1 MKSEIHTAAAMTR
14 STDQI
19 LNDIDLE
26 YLADEQATVKARIEA
41 GGLDEDARGRI
52 VEQAREFVRA
62 IREADKDVQGID
74 ALMAEYDLSSEEGI
88 VLMCLAEA
96 LLRVPDGET
105 ADKLIRDKLAKGHWD
120 DHLGHSD
127 SMFVN
132 ASTWGLMLTGRFVQ
146 IGAKTQAHPSNFL
159 KGMVSRL
166 GEPVLRVAMRH
177 AMEIVGRQFVLGET
191 IDQALKRSRE
201 AGNRR
206 YCYSYDML
214 GEAALTAADSR
225 RFLDSYLNSID
236 VIGKQDEVR
245 DAGISVKLSALHP
258 RYAFWQ
264 QERVERELVPRLLE
278 IAEAARR
285 HDLWVAID
293 AEEADRLD
301 ISLRIFEQ
309 VVKDSALK
317 DWNGLGMVVQGYQ
330 KRALPV
336 LDWIE
341 NLGRDF
347 GKRIPVRLVKGAY
360 WDTEIKLAQIQGL
373 KDYPVFTRKVHTDV
387 SFMACARKM
396 FDAQGFVYPQFATH
410 NAHTVATILELA
422 GDGPYEFQR
431 LHGMGE
437 GLYDH
442 LLDRNP
448 GLTCRV
454 YAPVGGHAELL
465 PYLVRR
471 LLENG
476 ANTSF
481 VNRATHRETPVE
493 EIVSDPIDDALAQDC
508 TRHPRIPLP
517 RDLFAPDRRNSG
529 GLNFA
534 DPNERR
540 GLVETIAREAQSTS
554 HCYPIINGR
563 EFREGKAQTLSSP
576 ANQQRKIGTVTWT
589 PAKQVD
595 EAVRYARKGFRAW
608 CDTDVGQQAAIIEK
622 IADLLEEHCFELTA
636 SSALEGGRIMLD
648 GESEVREAV
657 DFCRYYAWQAREK
670 FPRRLLP
677 GPSGEDNTYEML
689 GRGVF
694 VCISPW
700 NFPVAIFTG
709 QIAAALAAGNAVLAK
724 PAEQTSLTAAR
735 IVRLMH
741 QAGVPKD
748 VLHLLPGDGAVGA
761 ALVEHDDIA
770 GVAFT
775 GSVETARR
783 IHKTLA
789 EKPGPIRPLI
799 AETGGQNAMIVD
811 SSALPEQVVKDAVRS
826 AFDSAGQR
834 CSALRV
840 LYLQEDIAPHVL
852 EMLSGAM
859 AELVL
864 GDPTDMSTDIGPVI
878 DLEAKHGLERHIDFL
893 RNNAE
898 LIYRC
903 PLPNGLHS
911 DLFFPP
917 QVWEI
922 KSISQLEREVFGPI
936 LHVVRY
942 GANELDD
949 VIDAVNGTGYGLT
962 LGVHSRIEDTCDYI
976 KGRVQVGN
984 VYINRDI
991 VGAVVGVQ
999 PFGGQGL
1006 SGTGPKAGGPNYL
1019 PRFAVEKA
1027 ISDNIAAVGGNATL
1041 LSLND

>member
-1 MKSEIHTAAAMTR
+1 MKPDPTSPTPMKPGTNE
-14 STDQI
+14 I
-19 LNDIDLE
+19 LNAIDLE

-41 GGLDEDARGRI
+41 ADLDGSTRDAI
-52 VEQAREFVRA
+52 VEQARELVRA

-105 ADKLIRDKLAKGHWD
+105 ADRLIRDKLAKGQWD
-120 DHLGHSD
+120 EHMGHSD
-127 SMFVN
+127 STFVN

-146 IGAKTQAHPSNFL
+146 LGSNTQARPSNFL

-191 IDQALKRSRE
+191 IEQALKRSRE
-201 AGNRR
+201 PGNRR

-225 RFLDSYLNSID
+225 KFLDSYLHSIET
-236 VIGKQDEVR
+236 IGNQNEVR

-258 RYAFWQ
+258 RYMFWQ
-264 QERVERELVPRLLE
+264 QDRVERELVPRLLE
-278 IAEAARR
+278 IAEAAKR
-285 HDLWVAID
+285 HDLWVAVD

-301 ISLRIFEQ
+301 ISLRVFDK
-309 VVKDSALK
+309 VVNDDALK
-317 DWNGLGMVVQGYQ
+317 GWNGLGMVVQGYQ
-330 KRALPV
+330 KRAMPV
-336 LDWIE
+336 LDWLE
-341 NLGRDF
+341 NLARDI
-347 GKRIPVRLVKGAY
+347 GKCIPVRLVKGAY

-373 KDYPVFTRKVHTDV
+373 RDYPVFTRKVHTDV
-387 SFMACARKM
+387 SYMACARRM
-396 FDAQGFVYPQFATH
+396 FGARGFLYPQFATH
-410 NAHTVATILELA
+410 NAHTVATILQLA
-422 GDGPYEFQR
+422 GDDAYEFQR

-448 GLTCRV
+448 ALTCRV

-481 VNRATHRETPVE
+481 VNRATHRDTPVE
-493 EIVSDPIDDALAQDC
+493 DIVSDPIDDALAHDC
-508 TRHPRIPLP
+508 KPHPRIPLP
-517 RDLFAPDRRNSG
+517 GDMFAPDRRNSH

-534 DPNERR
+534 DPNERG
-540 GLVETIAREAQSTS
+540 GLVETIAREAKSTS

-563 EFREGKAQTLSSP
+563 EIREGKPRTVASP
-576 ANQQRKIGTVTWT
+576 ANFSRKIGTVTWT
-589 PAKQVD
+589 PVERVD
-595 EAVRYARKGFRAW
+595 DAVRHARAGFKPWRDTAVEERAA
-608 CDTDVGQQAAIIEK
+608 VIEK
-622 IADLLEEHCFELTA
+622 VADLLEAHCFELTA

-657 DFCRYYAWQAREK
+657 DFCRYYAWQARER

-677 GPSGEDNTYEML
+677 GPSGEDNTYQML

-709 QIAAALAAGNAVLAK
+709 QVVAALVAGNAVLAK

-741 QAGVPKD
+741 RAGVPEN
-748 VLHLLPGDGAVGA
+748 VLHLVPGDGSVGA
-761 ALVEHDDIA
+761 ALVEHPDIA

-775 GSVETARR
+775 GSVETAGR
-783 IHKTLA
+783 IQKTLA
-789 EKPGPIRPLI
+789 EKPGPIVPLI
-799 AETGGQNAMIVD
+799 AETGGQNVMIVD

-840 LYLQEDIAPHVL
+840 LYVQEDIAPHLL

-864 GDPTDMSTDIGPVI
+864 GDPVDMTTDIGPVI
-878 DLEAKHGLERHIDFL
+878 DLDAKHNLERHVDFL

-903 PLPNGLHS
+903 PLPNGLDS

-922 KSISQLEREVFGPI
+922 DSIHQLEREVFGPI

-942 GANELDD
+942 AASELDD
-949 VIDAVNGTGYGLT
+949 VINAVNATGYGLT
-962 LGVHSRIEDTCDYI
+962 LGVHSRIEDTADYI
-976 KGRVQVGN
+976 KERVDVGN

-1027 ISDNIAAVGGNATL
+1027 ISDNVAAVGGNATL

>member
-1 MKSEIHTAAAMTR
+1 MPMNR
-14 STDQI
+14 SSAQI
-19 LNDIDLE
+19 LNDIDRE
-26 YLADEQATVKARIEA
+26 YLADEQTTVKARIEA
-41 GGLDEDARGRI
+41 AGLDKQTRETIAERARD
-52 VEQAREFVRA
+52 FVRA
-62 IREADKDVQGID
+62 IREADEDIQGID

-120 DHLGHSD
+120 EHMGHSE
-127 SMFVN
+127 STFVN

-146 IGAKTQAHPSNFL
+146 LGTRTQAHPSSFL
-159 KGMVSRL
+159 KGMVSRM

-191 IDQALKRSRE
+191 IGQALKRSRE
-201 AGNRR
+201 GGNRR

-214 GEAALTAADSR
+214 GEAALTAADAKK
-225 RFLDSYLNSID
+225 FLDSYLHSIEA
-236 VIGKQDEVR
+236 IGGQSQVR

-258 RYAFWQ
+258 RYRFWQ
-264 QERVERELVPRLLE
+264 QERVEHELVPRLLE
-278 IAEAARR
+278 IAQAARR

-301 ISLRIFEQ
+301 LSLRIFQ
-309 VVKDSALK
+309 KVVGDDALR

-330 KRALPV
+330 KRGLPV
-336 LDWIE
+336 LDWLE
-341 NLGRDF
+341 SLARDT
-347 GKRIPVRLVKGAY
+347 GKCIPVRLVKGAY

-373 KDYPVFTRKVHTDV
+373 RNYPVFTRKVHTDV
-387 SFMACARKM
+387 SYMACARRM
-396 FDAQGFVYPQFATH
+396 LDAEGFLYPQFATH

-422 GDGPYEFQR
+422 AQRPFEFQR

-437 GLYDH
+437 GLYNH
-442 LLDRNP
+442 LLDQSP
-448 GLTCRV
+448 ELSCRV

-493 EIVSDPIDDALAQDC
+493 EIVTDPIDDALANDC
-508 TRHPRIPLP
+508 APHPRIPLP
-517 RDLFAPDRRNSG
+517 RDLYAPDRDNSA

-540 GLVETIAREAQSTS
+540 ALLDTIAREKAATAD
-554 HCYPIINGR
+554 CRPIINGR
-563 EFREGKAQTLSSP
+563 ELREGKARAVTSP
-576 ANQQRKIGTVTWT
+576 ADSSHRIGTAVWT
-589 PAKQVD
+589 PPEQVD
-595 EAVRYARKGFRAW
+595 EAVRHARAGFKLWRDAEVAQRAA
-608 CDTDVGQQAAIIEK
+608 VIEK
-622 IADLLEEHCFELTA
+622 AADLLEAHCFELTA

-657 DFCRYYAWQAREK
+657 DFCRYYAWHARRQ
-670 FPRRLLP
+670 FPRRILP
-677 GPSGEDNTYEML
+677 GPSGEENTYEMR

-709 QIAAALAAGNAVLAK
+709 QIAAALVAGNAVLAK

-741 QAGVPKD
+741 QAGVPRD
-748 VLHLLPGDGAVGA
+748 VLHLVPGDGAVGA
-761 ALVEHDDIA
+761 ALIEHPGIA

-775 GSVETARR
+775 GSVETAGK

-789 EKPGPIRPLI
+789 DKPGPILPLI

-811 SSALPEQVVKDAVRS
+811 SSALPEQVVQDAIRS

-840 LYLQEDIAPHVL
+840 LYVQEDIAPRL
-852 EMLSGAM
+852 LAMLSGAM

-864 GDPTDMSTDIGPVI
+864 GDPTEMSTDIGPVI
-878 DLEAKHGLERHIDFL
+878 DLEAKHNLERHVDWL
-893 RNNAE
+893 RNNAR

-903 PLPNGLHS
+903 PLPGHVNS

-922 KSISQLEREVFGPI
+922 GGIHELERENFGPI

-942 GANELDD
+942 EASELDE

-962 LGVHSRIEDTCDYI
+962 LGVHSRIEDTADYI
-976 KGRVQVGN
+976 KERVDIGN

-1019 PRFAVEKA
+1019 ARFAVEKA
-1027 ISDNIAAVGGNATL
+1027 ISDNVAAVGGNATL